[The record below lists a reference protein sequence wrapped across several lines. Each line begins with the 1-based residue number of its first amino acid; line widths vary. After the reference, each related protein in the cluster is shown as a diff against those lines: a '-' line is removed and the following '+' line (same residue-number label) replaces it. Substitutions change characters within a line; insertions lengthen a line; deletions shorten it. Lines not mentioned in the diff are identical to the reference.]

1 MLWCHTSGTI
11 RDLADGR
18 LSGTIHDLA
27 DGRLGGTI
35 HDLADGRQDK
45 TIDCSVKEAQ
55 DGAKGGIVGGLQLTL
70 RFNGV
75 RQDIST

>member
-1 MLWCHTSGTI
+1 MTPSMNSDTRQLIAWCHTSGTI
-11 RDLADGR
+11 R
-18 LSGTIHDLA
+18 DLA

-70 RFNGV
+70 RFDGV